1 MKDLNFEIGDVV
13 AIFSDNLYELL
24 FYGIIINNTF
34 VNKYLYEIKII
45 KQMSNITPYK
55 LPAFHDRKNIIYY
68 RSNLMPVDEKTK
80 NTLLKELVFSSSI
93 S

>member
-1 MKDLNFEIGDVV
+1 MKFQIGDVV

-34 VNKYLYEIKII
+34 VNKYLYEVKII

-55 LPAFHDRKNIIYY
+55 LPAFHDRKNIMYY
-68 RSNLMPVDEKTK
+68 CSNLMSVDEKTK
-80 NTLLKELVFSSSI
+80 NTLLKELVFS
-93 S
+93 